1 MYIAIEKNSRGS
13 LDMRL
18 AAFNKL
24 LLNAAKTSLPKEIV
38 NVEIQTE
45 ITHDNLLYILVKIVL
60 PKGILTTHVNEKKV
74 NQNIE
79 QAAQQTLNLKP
90 KNIAIAYSRN

>member
-18 AAFNKL
+18 TAFNKL

-60 PKGILTTHVNEKKV
+60 PKGILTAHVNEKKI